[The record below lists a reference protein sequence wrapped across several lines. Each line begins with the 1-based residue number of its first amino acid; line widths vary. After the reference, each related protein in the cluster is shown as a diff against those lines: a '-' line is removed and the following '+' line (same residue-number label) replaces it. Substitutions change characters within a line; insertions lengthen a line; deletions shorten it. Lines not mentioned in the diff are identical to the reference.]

1 MAQKAGRHDA
11 VAHARQL
18 ALEAL
23 SSGGVP
29 PRDTGEQHG
38 VASGQQAVA
47 VSLPPPEEGEWGAD
61 SPMETAGQ
69 VRRRRVSDTRD
80 ALANA
85 LMLPEWCVL
94 CALDARMRIHN

>member
-1 MAQKAGRHDA
+1 M
-11 VAHARQL
+11 
-18 ALEAL
+18 
-23 SSGGVP
+23 
-29 PRDTGEQHG
+29 
-38 VASGQQAVA
+38 A

-69 VRRRRVSDTRD
+69 VRRRHVSDTRD

-94 CALDARMRIHN
+94 CALNAFNAHTQLIIPLAPGSWTSRQTCPPPGW